1 MEVEAA
7 KMIGAGIA
15 CIALAGA
22 GLGIGNIFGSYLS
35 AAMRNP
41 SAAQKQFPNLLL

>member
-22 GLGIGNIFGSYLS
+22 GLVLEIFLVAIYL
-35 AAMRNP
+35 
-41 SAAQKQFPNLLL
+41 QQ